1 MEFNEK
7 TVGYI
12 LYAVG
17 IIGGVEGA
25 TDVRPELSLVI
36 SIVSVIVIIIASYLL
51 AKNNT
56 FFNILIFFQA
66 SGNVNNRTFSKG
78 IFVTR
83 PRNELRWHQE
93 DAQRFCIPV
102 C

>member
-25 TDVRPELSLVI
+25 TNARPGLSLMI
-36 SIVSVIVIIIASYLL
+36 SIVSMVIIIIASYLL
-51 AKNNT
+51 AK
-56 FFNILIFFQA
+56 
-66 SGNVNNRTFSKG
+66 K
-78 IFVTR
+78 
-83 PRNELRWHQE
+83 
-93 DAQRFCIPV
+93 
-102 C
+102 